1 MKSSAGLY
9 LRFAI
14 RRRRSVTRGRVARR
28 SLRLRRVGRGTSLAT
43 LERCRLIHRIHFLRI
58 HLRHRNQPVAFVDAD
73 ELHPSRVAAGF
84 ADFLDAR
91 TDQDALLRDE
101 HQLVRVA
108 HGRHADHVAVTVVR
122 LDVDHALA
130 AALDEAVRVDGRA
143 LAEAVD
149 AGGQHHADVAG
160 VALRDDDHADDFV
173 HAGRLFVRLIVL
185 GQLDAAHAT
194 RGTAHGA
201 DVRLLEADSHALLRA
216 EQDLVVPVGDFDR
229 DERIAVFQADGDDA
243 VRADV
248 RVGAEGRLLHDAAL
262 GGEHQ
267 EALVLAEILYR
278 EHVRDLLILLELQQV
293 GDGPTLAR
301 AAALGH
307 VVHAAFV
314 HAALVREE
322 HQVVVRVRD
331 EQVLDEVAFARF
343 GALDPAPATALRA
356 VGVGGQ
362 TLDVAVVADGD
373 DDVFLRD
380 QRVHVERADAARN
393 LRAAIVAVLLL
404 HLQRVL
410 ADDVHHEVVVAQDRL
425 VALDLLG
432 HFAVL
437 VHELLDLEPDELD
450 ELQASDRL
458 GLHLR
463 EQDGLRGDAVHQP
476 LGDLRRKWMIHRD
489 AERAEAQLFDRLLAR
504 LARANQTDDLIDVA
518 DGEDETFQDVRPL
531 LRLFQQELRPPSDDD
546 FAVRDE
552 VLDQLL
558 QPHRARLAVDQ
569 RDVDHAHRDLARRVL
584 VKLVDHELRVCVALE
599 VDDDADLVLAARLV
613 VDRAD
618 VVDQPLLHGL
628 GDAFDD
634 VLANDPVRDLVDDD
648 ALPPIAAL
656 FDAHLRAEHD
666 ASAAGAVA
674 LDDAVLAADRAAR
687 REVRAGD
694 DLEQLVEVRFRLVDH
709 ADDRVADFAQ
719 VVRQQVARHAHRDAR
734 RAVHEQVGELAGQD
748 GRLHEPVVVLRLE
761 VDRVVLQV
769 REQFALD
776 QTGPGFGVTHG
787 RGRVAVGAAKVA
799 LSVDERVAERP
810 ILRQAHEGRV
820 HDRFAVRVIVARRV
834 AGDRK
839 STRLNSR

>member
-108 HGRHADHVAVTVVR
+108 HGGHADDVAVSVVR

-173 HAGRLFVRLIVL
+173 HAGRFLVGLVVL
-185 GQLDAAHAT
+185 GQLDAAHAA
-194 RGTAHGA
+194 RGTAHRVN
-201 DVRLLEADSHALLRA
+201 VRPLEANRHALLRA
-216 EQDLVVPVGDFDR
+216 EQDLVVRAGDLDR
-229 DERIAVFQADGDDA
+229 DDRIGVFQPDGDDA

-248 RVGAEGRLLHDAAL
+248 GVGAEGRLLHAAAL
-262 GGEHQ
+262 RREHQ
-267 EALVLAEILYR
+267 EAFVLPEILYR
-278 EHVRDLLILLELQQV
+278 EHVRDLLVLLELQQV
-293 GDGPTLAR
+293 RDGPPLAR
-301 AAALGH
+301 AAALGD
-307 VVHAAFV
+307 VVHASLV
-314 HAALVREE
+314 HASLVREE

-331 EQVLDEVAFARF
+331 EQVLDEVALARF
-343 GALDPAPATALRA
+343 RALDPAPAAALGA

-362 TLDVAVVADGD
+362 PLDVAVVADGD
-373 DDVFLRD
+373 DNVFLRD
-380 QRVHVERADAARN
+380 QRIHVERADAARN
-393 LRAAIVAVLLL
+393 LRAAVVAVLLL

-410 ADDVHHEVVVAQDRL
+410 ADDVHHEIVVAQDRF

-450 ELQASDRL
+450 ELQAPNRL

-463 EQDGLRGDAVHQP
+463 EQHRLGGDAVHEA
-476 LGDLRRKWMIHRD
+476 LGNLRRKRMVDGD
-489 AERAEAQLFDRLLAR
+489 AEGAEAQLFDRLLTR
-504 LARANQTDDLIDVA
+504 LARADQTDHFIDVA

-531 LRLFQQELRPPSDDD
+531 LRLFQQELCPPGDDHL
-546 FAVRDE
+546 AVGDE
-552 VLDQLL
+552 VLNELL

-584 VKLVDHELRVCVALE
+584 VELVDDELRVGVALQ
-599 VDDDADLVLAARLV
+599 VDHDADLVL
-613 VDRAD
+613 
-618 VVDQPLLHGL
+618 
-628 GDAFDD
+628 
-634 VLANDPVRDLVDDD
+634 
-648 ALPPIAAL
+648 
-656 FDAHLRAEHD
+656 
-666 ASAAGAVA
+666 
-674 LDDAVLAADRAAR
+674 
-687 REVRAGD
+687 
-694 DLEQLVEVRFRLVDH
+694 
-709 ADDRVADFAQ
+709 
-719 VVRQQVARHAHRDAR
+719 
-734 RAVHEQVGELAGQD
+734 
-748 GRLHEPVVVLRLE
+748 
-761 VDRVVLQV
+761 
-769 REQFALD
+769 
-776 QTGPGFGVTHG
+776 
-787 RGRVAVGAAKVA
+787 
-799 LSVDERVAERP
+799 
-810 ILRQAHEGRV
+810 
-820 HDRFAVRVIVARRV
+820 
-834 AGDRK
+834 
-839 STRLNSR
+839 